1 MVSKTSKVAGSI
13 CIHSWRFVILA
24 DCHICKRDKLEA
36 IIKHVVDW
44 IM

>member
-1 MVSKTSKVAGSI
+1 MVSNISKMTRI
-13 CIHSWRFVILA
+13 IYIHSWWFVILA

-36 IIKHVVDW
+36 IVKHVVDW